1 MNINIGTSGWNYK
14 HWRGRFYPEDL
25 PQKEWLNF
33 YIKKFKTVELNNS
46 FYRLPSKEVFK
57 KWKNS
62 VPDDFIFSVKG
73 NRYITHMKKLNDP
86 KNTLKDFIGNIKG
99 LGNKTGP
106 ILFQLPPG
114 WELNIERFS
123 EFLKSLPKQF
133 KFTFE
138 FRNSS
143 WWQPEVYRLL
153 KQHNAAFCMYE
164 LGGVLSPKEITAD
177 FIYLRLHGP
186 GNKYQGDYDHNTMSK
201 WADLFTLWKS
211 KVKEIYCYF
220 DNDQNAYA
228 VKNALELLEI
238 VNSAAFQNK

>member
-1 MNINIGTSGWNYK
+1 VKINIGTSGWNYK

-33 YIKKFKTVELNNS
+33 YMKKFKTVELNNS
-46 FYRLPSKEVFK
+46 FYRLPSKEVFT
-57 KWKNS
+57 KWRVS

-73 NRYITHMKKLNDP
+73 SRYITHIKKLIDP
-86 KNTLKDFIGNIKG
+86 EDALKYFIQNVKG
-99 LGNKTGP
+99 LEAKAGP

-114 WELNIERFS
+114 WELNMDRFLN
-123 EFLKSLPKQF
+123 FMKALPKQF

-143 WWQPEVYRLL
+143 WWQPEVYLL
-153 KQHNAAFCMYE
+153 LNQYNAAFCMYE

-177 FIYLRLHGP
+177 FVYIRLHGP
-186 GNKYQGDYDHNTMSK
+186 GNKYQGDYDRNTLSS
-201 WADLFTLWKS
+201 WAELFRLWKN

-228 VKNALELLEI
+228 AKNALDLLKI
-238 VNSAAFQNK
+238 VNDLS

>member
-1 MNINIGTSGWNYK
+1 
-14 HWRGRFYPEDL
+14 
-25 PQKEWLNF
+25 
-33 YIKKFKTVELNNS
+33 
-46 FYRLPSKEVFK
+46 
-57 KWKNS
+57 
-62 VPDDFIFSVKG
+62 
-73 NRYITHMKKLNDP
+73 MKKLNDP

-153 KQHNAAFCMYE
+153 KQYNTAFCMYE